1 MYRNGWKDLV
11 YKPVMEP
18 ALFDA
23 VQKVLAQ
30 VNTVILGK
38 KEETREIM
46 AAFLANGHVLL
57 EDIPGVGKTTLAVAL
72 SRAMGLEYRRVQFTP
87 DVLPSDLTG
96 FSVYRREEERFV
108 YQPGS
113 VFCNLLLA
121 DELNRT
127 SPKTQSALLE
137 VMEERK
143 VTVDGETRPVPEPFL
158 VIATQNPYG
167 NAGTSRLP
175 EVQTDRFMISMSLG
189 YPDYESEFLMAKGI
203 GPEEKYKKIQPVL
216 TREELLRIQREI
228 YQVYM
233 KDTVYDYILRLV
245 RKTREHPDLERG
257 ASPRATIALVKMA
270 KAWAWMNQRNYVI
283 PSDVNC
289 QFCYVAGHRIIL
301 SGRAEMAGKD
311 RKNVLKEIIR
321 SVEIPPVGEDR
332 R

>member
-1 MYRNGWKDLV
+1 MV

-30 VNTVILGK
+30 VNTVIFGK
-38 KEETREIM
+38 KDETREIM
-46 AAFLANGHVLL
+46 ATFLANGHVLL

-167 NAGTSRLP
+167 TAGTSRLP
-175 EVQTDRFMISMSLG
+175 EAQTDRFMISMSLG

-216 TREELLRIQREI
+216 TREDLLRIQREI

-245 RKTREHPDLERG
+245 RRTREHPDLERG